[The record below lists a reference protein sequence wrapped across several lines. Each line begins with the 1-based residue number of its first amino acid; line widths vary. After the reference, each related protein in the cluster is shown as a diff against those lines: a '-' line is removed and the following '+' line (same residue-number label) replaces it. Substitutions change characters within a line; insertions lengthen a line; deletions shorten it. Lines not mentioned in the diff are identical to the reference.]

1 MLNKFPIWKY
11 LLVLAVLAIG
21 LLYASPNL
29 YGRDPAI
36 QVSGAKGT
44 DVDLSVV
51 DKVNAILKKDNVS
64 AKSTKL
70 EDGQIL
76 VRFKNVEDQL
86 KAQDLLRNSL
96 SNDYISAINMAPAQP
111 AWLKSLAVIL

>member
-1 MLNKFPIWKY
+1 M
-11 LLVLAVLAIG
+11 
-21 LLYASPNL
+21 
-29 YGRDPAI
+29 
-36 QVSGAKGT
+36 
-44 DVDLSVV
+44 
-51 DKVNAILKKDNVS
+51 S

-111 AWLKSLAVIL
+111 AWLKSLGGNPMKLGLDLSGGVHFTTEIDMASLSQGVLSSTVLSGCHSYRWDCCYK